1 LAAVATDQLV
11 SDRRDDEGLI
21 AEVNIVFCQRPTA
34 DELRKPALGEQL
46 WSQTHGRAAQLPDA
60 RFQLIPS
67 DIRPPSS
74 RRLLPPRQLRR
85 AARRPCGTAPSP

>member
-34 DELRKPALGEQL
+34 DKLRKPARG
-46 WSQTHGRAAQLPDA
+46 
-60 RFQLIPS
+60 
-67 DIRPPSS
+67 
-74 RRLLPPRQLRR
+74 
-85 AARRPCGTAPSP
+85 GTANGRKRMAGRLSCLMHDSS